1 MWGKLRFIS
10 GNFGEV
16 SFVKLVIR
24 DNAKYQIDIHGENN
38 DVLKLGYS
46 YKAMWVIQHI
56 SW

>member
-1 MWGKLRFIS
+1 MWGKLIS